1 MMELRKLKIERDQL
15 DEVNAKEIEI
25 NQKKFDKQ
33 IGEIEKKGCDEL
45 DKQLRNT
52 MTRNVSGNEKGLIL
66 IDQSHDELLAR
77 KGKIL
82 VSKQFFELSKYLAT
96 LQQQIALDRMIK
108 TKEIEAEHQK
118 KKGKLVGSLRGQALE
133 DELAKLQAEKHLEH
147 SLIDDKLRQ
156 EHLEKE
162 SEIRCK
168 YEKIFGDE
176 KKDM

>member
-1 MMELRKLKIERDQL
+1 
-15 DEVNAKEIEI
+15 
-25 NQKKFDKQ
+25 
-33 IGEIEKKGCDEL
+33 
-45 DKQLRNT
+45 
-52 MTRNVSGNEKGLIL
+52 
-66 IDQSHDELLAR
+66 
-77 KGKIL
+77 
-82 VSKQFFELSKYLAT
+82 
-96 LQQQIALDRMIK
+96 MIK